1 MYLSFYFE
9 MEENGEKVRER
20 VNLAWNLKG
29 MNLHFCGIMDR
40 AMPAFAPL

>member
-29 MNLHFCGIMDR
+29 MNLHFCGIMDQ